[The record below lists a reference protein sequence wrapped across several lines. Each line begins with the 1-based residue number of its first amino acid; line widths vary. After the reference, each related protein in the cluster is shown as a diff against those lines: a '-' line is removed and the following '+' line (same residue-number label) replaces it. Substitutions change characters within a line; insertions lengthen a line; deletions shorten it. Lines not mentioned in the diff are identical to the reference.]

1 MKKGYIYCYVPIC
14 EVKLYCID
22 IAYSYKDILN
32 TNRDIIFIKK
42 IYNPNIIK
50 KKFYKKFNKFLLINN
65 IFSGTIKLKKIKDF
79 FKII

>member
-22 IAYSYKDILN
+22 IAYSYKDILD

-50 KKFYKKFNKFLLINN
+50 KKIL
-65 IFSGTIKLKKIKDF
+65 
-79 FKII
+79 